1 MGRTGVDR
9 AQAPP
14 PSGWS
19 TAVLPSRPPP
29 SSFPVSSTPPQGW
42 TGRRCAGTWES
53 GTCGSWCGGFAGAGH
68 SRLLAPGGNRNTSC
82 QARARNPPLTAA
94 MLGQRRSGQLRP
106 PPNCSGRQ
114 HCSALSRLMP
124 TATAARLTGQQR
136 RAVWSGRANS
146 ISSPSLPRKPA
157 IPPPRHSTWAH
168 SVRALAVLARSYR
181 RRVQNS

>member
-1 MGRTGVDR
+1 MTVRR
-9 AQAPP
+9 P
-14 PSGWS
+14 
-19 TAVLPSRPPP
+19 RPPAAGLRR
-29 SSFPVSSTPPQGW
+29 SCRR
-42 TGRRCAGTWES
+42 GRRPRPFRCHPPLRRGGPDGVALAP
-53 GTCGSWCGGFAGAGH
+53 GSLGPVVLGVGDFAGAGH

-136 RAVWSGRANS
+136 RAVWSGRGNS